1 MVGGQPTRIQ
11 QVPPRMTRIGAFISG
26 CAGTILSPAELSFYR
41 ETNPLGLI
49 LFKRN
54 VESNE
59 QLRALTN
66 SFREAVQRKN
76 APVFVDQEGGRVQR
90 MGPPNNY
97 WRAYPAAAKFG
108 QLYET
113 NMAQA
118 LRAARNAARLM
129 GQDLFEVGITVDC
142 LPVLDVPQPDGSNV
156 IGNRAYATSPE
167 RVATLGRAHVAG
179 LMEAGVLPVMK
190 HIPGHGRAT
199 VDSHLDLPTVR
210 ASRAELEEVDFPPFA
225 AMADLPMAMTAHI
238 IYTAIDPINPATQS
252 AIVIK
257 DIIRDH
263 IGFQGLLIS
272 DDLSMKALS
281 GTMGEKTRKSL
292 DAGCDVVL
300 HCNGI
305 LHEMREVAAA
315 AGALKGKAL
324 NRAKWA
330 LKMQRKP
337 LPFDQKMAE
346 IDLGTVLALT

>member
-1 MVGGQPTRIQ
+1 MPRIA
-11 QVPPRMTRIGAFISG
+11 AFISG
-26 CAGTILSPAELSFYR
+26 CAGTVLSADELAFFR
-41 ETNPLGLI
+41 EANPLGLI

-54 VESNE
+54 VDSVE
-59 QLRALTN
+59 QLRTLTN
-66 SFREAVQRKN
+66 AFRDAVRRKN
-76 APVFVDQEGGRVQR
+76 ALVLVDQEGGRVQR

-113 NMAQA
+113 NKAHA
-118 LRAARNAARLM
+118 LRAARNSARLM

-156 IGNRAYATSPE
+156 IGSRAYAKMPE
-167 RVATLGRAHVAG
+167 KVASLGRAHVAG

-210 ASRAELEEVDFPPFA
+210 ASRAELEEIDFPPFA

-238 IYTAIDPINPATQS
+238 IYTALDPANPATQS
-252 AIVIK
+252 AIVIR
-257 DIIRDH
+257 DIIRGH

-281 GTMGEKTRKSL
+281 GTMSEKTRKSL
-292 DAGCDVVL
+292 EAGCDVVL

-305 LHEMREVAAA
+305 LDEMREVAAA
-315 AGALKGKAL
+315 AGPLHGKAL
-324 NRAKWA
+324 KRAKWT

-337 LPFDQKMAE
+337 LPFDQKLAE
-346 IDLGTVLALT
+346 TDLSTVLALT